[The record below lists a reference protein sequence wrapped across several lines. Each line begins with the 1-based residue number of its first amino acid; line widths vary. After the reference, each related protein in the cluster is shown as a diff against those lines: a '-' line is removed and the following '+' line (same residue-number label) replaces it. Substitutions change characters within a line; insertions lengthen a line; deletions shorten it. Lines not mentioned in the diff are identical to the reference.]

1 MLAVT
6 QATRH
11 IGADMLILP
20 DQIPI
25 TQGGGNRSIQRTK
38 TFGHG
43 TELPKGG
50 DASCVTSK
58 QFKSALRAAL
68 RKFVHSP
75 LVISICQPMAQV
87 QQALMEVRGHLSQI
101 VGSCYQ
107 VVRGTLRVAL
117 QLLVLKKKI
126 FQTTRTIYMVGL
138 TTVHMTEMVYS
149 QFKTLVG
156 EVSDTTTEW
165 LKGMSLIRHL
175 IFQGVRLTFLT
186 PTAPAIAG
194 IAPRRQIRGEW

>member
-1 MLAVT
+1 MAVT

-11 IGADMLILP
+11 IGADIVIPL

-25 TQGGGNRSIQRTK
+25 TQGRGNRSIQHTK

-58 QFKSALRAAL
+58 QFKSVLRAAS

-75 LVISICQPMAQV
+75 LVTFICQPMAQA

-107 VVRGTLRVAL
+107 AVHGILRVENQHIRLPLTKCQAIDIQCISFL
-117 QLLVLKKKI
+117 KRILMSLVLDMQLHLLIQALNILHIRVEDKL
-126 FQTTRTIYMVGL
+126 TTIYHHIEL
-138 TTVHMTEMVYS
+138 AT
-149 QFKTLVG
+149 
-156 EVSDTTTEW
+156 
-165 LKGMSLIRHL
+165 
-175 IFQGVRLTFLT
+175 
-186 PTAPAIAG
+186 AG